1 MSRGISLANK
11 CLILFGCAIVA
22 ILVGALLVPW
32 VGVRTLIH
40 ENQVEIAEQVSDGWL
55 AGKIE
60 LGTLHY
66 LQRTDLAVAGPEG
79 GMHVSW
85 VPIDDI
91 DQKSEP
97 DAFTSRALAAFTGDP
112 NQPWFTATR
121 VQDDH
126 ELIFFAKPVTASR
139 LRTLGIQKISDLS
152 PGVSTPTVIDPIRG
166 LLVVSRSTQFGE
178 GQLDRSRA
186 VIVLT
191 GLAAG
196 VLSVIVFWFILFRL
210 IFSPVRRLRRVVD
223 RVGEGQIDARA
234 DIQTGDEFQELSE
247 GLNDMLDSL
256 DDARSRLQ
264 SMNENLDLKVSELA
278 EANVGLWESSR
289 FKSEFLANVS
299 HELRTPLNSIIGFAD
314 LLREELA
321 ATPDPADKHL
331 RFLSNI
337 TTSGRSL
344 LEMINELLNMAKIE
358 AGRMEVAIEP
368 TSLADLIEG
377 IAGIMSPQATTKS
390 ITIETSL
397 EPSLPTIETD
407 PGKVQQV
414 LYNLLSNAIKFTPEE
429 GTVTI
434 AASKQVADGVTTH
447 VILTVSDTGPGIPA
461 DMQDVI
467 FEKFRQIDASHT
479 RQHSGTGLG
488 LAICRELAEM
498 LQATLT
504 LEPAD
509 RGATFALRLP
519 VVYQPPQPRS
529 LMEGSHTKSA

>member
-1 MSRGISLANK
+1 MSRGVSLANK

-40 ENQVEIAEQVSDGWL
+40 ENQVEIAEQVADAWL

-60 LGTLHY
+60 LGGLHH
-66 LQRTDLAVAGPEG
+66 LRRTDLEIAGPEG

-91 DQKSEP
+91 DLKSEP
-97 DAFTSRALAAFTGDP
+97 DAFTSKALAAFTGDP
-112 NQPWFTATR
+112 DQPWYTATR
-121 VQDDH
+121 VKDDH
-126 ELIFFAKPVTASR
+126 EQIYFAKPVTATR
-139 LRTLGIQKISDLS
+139 LRTLGNKQLSDFS
-152 PGVSTPTVIDPIRG
+152 PGVAAPTVIDPIRG

-196 VLSVIVFWFILFRL
+196 VLSVVVFWFILFRL

-234 DIQTGDEFQELSE
+234 DIHTGDEFQELSE
-247 GLNDMLDSL
+247 GLNHMLDSL
-256 DDARSRLQ
+256 DEARDRLQ

-289 FKSEFLANVS
+289 FKTEFLANVS

-321 ATPDPADKHL
+321 TADPPTDKHL
-331 RFLSNI
+331 RYLSNI
-337 TTSGRSL
+337 TSSGRSL

-368 TSLADLIEG
+368 TSVADLVEG
-377 IAGIMSPQATTKS
+377 IAGIMSPQATAKS
-390 ITIETSL
+390 IEIRTL
-397 EPSLPTIETD
+397 LAPSLPAIETD

-414 LYNLLSNAIKFTPEE
+414 LYNLLSNAIKFTPDE

-434 AASKQVADGVTTH
+434 EATRAIEDGVTTH
-447 VILTVSDTGPGIPA
+447 IVLTVSDTGPGVPA

-488 LAICRELAEM
+488 LAICRELAGM

-504 LEPAD
+504 LQPSSA
-509 RGATFALRLP
+509 GAVFALTLP

-529 LMEGSHTKSA
+529 LMDQ

>member
-40 ENQVEIAEQVSDGWL
+40 ENQVEVAEQVSDAWL

-60 LGTLHY
+60 LGGLHH
-66 LQRTDLAVAGPEG
+66 LRRTDLAIAGPEG

-91 DQKSEP
+91 DLKSDP
-97 DAFTSRALAAFTGDP
+97 NAFVSRALAAFTGNSD
-112 NQPWFTATR
+112 QPWFTATQL
-121 VQDDH
+121 QDDH
-126 ELIFFAKPVTASR
+126 ELISFAKPVTASR
-139 LRTLGIQKISDLS
+139 LRTLGNQQHADYS
-152 PGVSTPTVIDPIRG
+152 PGVATPTVIDPIRG

-178 GQLDRSRA
+178 RQLDRSRA

-210 IFSPVRRLRRVVD
+210 IFSPVRRLRRLVD

-234 DIQTGDEFQELSE
+234 DIHTGDEFQELSE
-247 GLNDMLDSL
+247 GLNHMLDGL
-256 DDARSRLQ
+256 GEARDRLQ

-278 EANVGLWESSR
+278 EANIGLWESSR

-314 LLREELA
+314 LLLEELA
-321 ATPDPADKHL
+321 DSTVPTEKH
-331 RFLSNI
+331 RRYLSNI
-337 TTSGRSL
+337 TSSGRSL

-368 TSLADLIEG
+368 TSITDLVEG
-377 IAGIMSPQATTKS
+377 IAGIMSPQATAKS
-390 ITIETSL
+390 IRIDAVV
-397 EPSLPTIETD
+397 PSTLPSVETD

-414 LYNLLSNAIKFTPEE
+414 LYNLVSNAIKFTPEE
-429 GTVTI
+429 GIVSIT
-434 AASKQVADGVTTH
+434 ASKVIDEGTTTH
-447 VILTVSDTGPGIPA
+447 IILTVADTGPGIPA
-461 DMQDVI
+461 DMRDVI
-467 FEKFRQIDASHT
+467 FEKFRQVDASHT

-498 LQATLT
+498 LQATLS
-504 LEPAD
+504 LEPESS
-509 RGATFALRLP
+509 GAAFSLTLP
-519 VVYQPPQPRS
+519 VTYQSPKPRS
-529 LMEGSHTKSA
+529 LMDQ